1 MLHSVIP
8 EHIAKV
14 YQQVTQACHKS
25 RRDPAQVKILAVSKT
40 QPAEA
45 IRAAATTG
53 QRAFGEN
60 YLQEALQKQQQL
72 TDLSELEW
80 HFIGAV
86 QSNKTR
92 EIAENF
98 AWLHTLD
105 RQKIAQR
112 LNDQRPAH
120 LPKLNVL
127 IQVNISN
134 EASKAGIAPTALLA
148 LAQQVVKLPHLTL
161 RGLMCIPKASDKVAE
176 QRQAFAQLAAL
187 QKQLQ
192 EDLQKDVQKALQG
205 TLPDLAL
212 NTLSMGMSGD
222 LEAAIAE
229 GSTLVRIGTAIFGTR
244 EKKDS
249 HD

>member
-1 MLHSVIP
+1 MSEMSDSAISKQ
-8 EHIAKV
+8 IAKV
-14 YQQVTQACHKS
+14 YQQVGEACNKF
-25 RRDPAQVKILAVSKT
+25 RRDPAEVKVLAVSKT
-40 QPAEA
+40 QSAA
-45 IRAAATTG
+45 AVRAAAATG

-60 YLQEALQKQQQL
+60 YLQEALEKQQQL
-72 TDLSELEW
+72 TDLPELEW

-120 LPKLNVL
+120 LPRLKVL

-134 EASKAGIAPTALLA
+134 EDSKAGIAPAALLT
-148 LAQQVVKLPHLTL
+148 LAQQIVELPRLEL
-161 RGLMCIPKASDKVAE
+161 CGLMCIPKASESFTE

-187 QKQLQ
+187 QAELQAELRTQLQ
-192 EDLQKDVQKALQG
+192 TPLQKEF
-205 TLPDLAL
+205 L
-212 NTLSMGMSGD
+212 NSLSMGMSGD

-229 GSTLVRIGTAIFGTR
+229 GSTLVRIGTAIFGAR
-244 EKKDS
+244 HKAD
-249 HD
+249 

>member
-8 EHIAKV
+8 EQLAKV
-14 YQQVTQACHKS
+14 YQQVTNACHKS
-25 RRDPAQVKILAVSKT
+25 RRDPAKVKILAVSKT

-45 IRAAATTG
+45 IRAAAATG
-53 QRAFGEN
+53 QQAFGEN

-72 TDLSELEW
+72 TDLPELEW

-161 RGLMCIPKASDKVAE
+161 RGLMCIPKASDTVAE
-176 QRQAFAQLAAL
+176 QRQAFAQLATL
-187 QKQLQ
+187 QKTLEKELQ
-192 EDLQKDVQKALQG
+192 D
-205 TLPDLAL
+205 TLPDLTL